1 MVANYGN
8 AASGIDDMSKLDNYY
23 QNCPFP
29 KPKTTKS
36 MAGKTRSTGDV
47 SIAEKEM
54 QKDMK
59 CSLELIDKYL
69 LITSFR

>member
-1 MVANYGN
+1 MKRE
-8 AASGIDDMSKLDNYY
+8 ILDEYY
-23 QNCPFP
+23 QTCPFP
-29 KPKTTKS
+29 KPKTTKKKKKS
-36 MAGKTRSTGDV
+36 MDGKTRSTGDV
-47 SIAEKEM
+47 SIAEREM